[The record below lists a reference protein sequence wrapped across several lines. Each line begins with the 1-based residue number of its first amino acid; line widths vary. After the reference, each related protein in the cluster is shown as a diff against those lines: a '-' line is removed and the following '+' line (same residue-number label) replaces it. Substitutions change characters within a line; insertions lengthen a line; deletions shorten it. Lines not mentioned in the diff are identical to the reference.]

1 MIDYAAMEIAR
12 AIFFNLPML
21 ATAFGAAV
29 IAAVGFGLPAAR
41 GLKLLIAALAAA
53 LLLHF
58 VIFLN
63 ATLAYV
69 VYPYEGKS
77 VVEGVT
83 LYNSMRYL
91 HGEQPYRSP
100 DELPFRSLVY
110 PPAHEML
117 LAGFL
122 WITGPSLYAARI
134 FSLLCVLGAALAVG
148 LTVRRHTKSRPAA
161 FFGGMLVFCCYGL
174 TGQWLEQVRS
184 DALMLLLLALGT
196 SLADRAVSRNRF
208 PLGGLVFLLLAVF
221 TKQVAIFAPAAVAL
235 FLWFRSRRM
244 AIIWG
249 AGFAACALA
258 AFAAMQAWSGGW
270 FSFYTIKVPF
280 SAGMEFSKIELAAAF
295 FGSVWI
301 LLWGALAVAIPG
313 EARKRAG
320 LGEASPGI
328 ALWAW
333 TLGGALAFSFVQS
346 LKWGA
351 ALNAFVPLVPALAVL
366 GGVSLDALMRRFN
379 EPGWA
384 RIAVVA
390 AALAQVAMISYQPTL
405 PSDGDR
411 AAQRRI
417 AQWVRAAPRRRFVS
431 VFSSAGLLE
440 RKRIF
445 RRRRDDRRPR
455 PRGRVA
461 RGTIE
466 RVDRED
472 PQRRVFAPDPAAPIG
487 TARLRRARSAKATP
501 SRREFRCPPGL
512 SHWQYMEVYVPK
524 DAPWKPAEQ

>member
-1 MIDYAAMEIAR
+1 MIDYRAMEAVR
-12 AIFFNLPML
+12 AIFFNLPAL

-29 IAAVGFGLPAAR
+29 VLAIGFGMPAAR
-41 GLKLLIAALAAA
+41 GLKLLLVALAAA

-77 VVEGVT
+77 VVEGVM
-83 LYNSMRYL
+83 LYDSMRYL

-110 PPAHEML
+110 PPAHEMI

-122 WITGPSLYAARI
+122 WIVGPSLYAARV
-134 FSLLCVLGAALAVG
+134 FSLLCVLGAALTVG
-148 LTVRRHTKSRPAA
+148 LTVRRHTKSWPAA

-196 SLADRAVSRNRF
+196 SLADRAVSRNRI
-208 PLGGLVFLLLAVF
+208 PAGGLVILLLAVF
-221 TKQVAIFAPAAVAL
+221 TKQAAIFAPAAVAL
-235 FLWFRSRRM
+235 FLWFRSRRT
-244 AIIWG
+244 AILWG
-249 AGFAACALA
+249 ASFAACALA
-258 AFAAMQAWSGGW
+258 IFVAMEAWSGGW
-270 FSFYTIKVPF
+270 FAFYTVKVPF
-280 SAGMEFSKIELAAAF
+280 SAGMEFSKIDLAATF
-295 FGSVWI
+295 FGSAWI
-301 LLWGALAVAIPG
+301 LLWGALAVAVPG
-313 EARKRAG
+313 EVRESAG

-333 TLGGALAFSFVQS
+333 TLGGALLVSFVQS

-351 ALNAFVPLVPALAVL
+351 ALNAFVPLLPALAVL
-366 GGVSLDALMRRFN
+366 GGISLDALMRRFK
-379 EPGWA
+379 EPGWG

-390 AALAQVAMISYQPTL
+390 AALAQIAMISYRPTL
-405 PSDGDR
+405 PSEADR

-417 AQWVRAAPRRRFVS
+417 AQWVRAARGDVFVS
-431 VFSSAGLLE
+431 VFSSQVYLNGKEYFGDDVTIGDLVRAGQWRGGGSNGLIEKIRSGGFSAL
-440 RKRIF
+440 IL
-445 RRRRDDRRPR
+445 RPR
-455 PRGRVA
+455 LEPPDFAAAVREGYDLE
-461 RGTIE
+461 E
-466 RVDRED
+466 RIPV
-472 PQRRVFAPDPAAPIG
+472 PA
-487 TARLRRARSAKATP
+487 
-501 SRREFRCPPGL
+501 GL

-524 DAPWKPAEQ
+524 NAPWQPAES

>member
-1 MIDYAAMEIAR
+1 MIDYPGMEILR
-12 AIFFNLPML
+12 EIFFHLPAL

-29 IAAVGFGLPAAR
+29 LVAIGFGLPAAR
-41 GLKLLIAALAAA
+41 GLKLLVAALVAA

-69 VYPYEGKS
+69 AYPYEGKT

-91 HGEQPYRSP
+91 HGEQPYHSP

-110 PPAHEML
+110 PPGHEMI

-122 WITGPSLYAARI
+122 GIVGPSLYAAKI
-134 FSLLCVLGAALAVG
+134 FSLLCVLGAALTVG
-148 LTVRRHTKSRPAA
+148 LTVRRHTRNWPSAL
-161 FFGGMLVFCCYGL
+161 FSGMLVFCFYGL

-208 PLGGLVFLLLAVF
+208 PIGGLVVLLLAVF
-221 TKQVAIFAPAAVAL
+221 TKQVATFAPAAVAL
-235 FLWFRSRRM
+235 VLWFRSRRM
-244 AIIWG
+244 AIIWS
-249 AGFAACALA
+249 ASFAACALA
-258 AFAAMQAWSGGW
+258 LFAVMEAWSGGW

-280 SAGMEFSKIELAAAF
+280 SAGMEFSKVVLASTF

-313 EARKRAG
+313 EMRRRAG
-320 LGEASPGI
+320 LADESPGI

-333 TLGGALAFSFVQS
+333 TLGGALVFSFVQS

-366 GGVSLDALMRRFN
+366 GGISLDALMRRFK
-379 EPGWA
+379 EPGWG

-405 PSDGDR
+405 PSQSDW
-411 AAQRRI
+411 AAQKRI
-417 AQWVRAAPRRRFVS
+417 SQWVRAAPGDAFVS
-431 VFSSAGLLE
+431 VFSSQVYLNGKKYFGDDVTIGDLVRAGRWRRGPSNELVEKIRSGGFSVLILRPQLE
-440 RKRIF
+440 PPDF
-445 RRRRDDRRPR
+445 AAA
-455 PRGRVA
+455 V
-461 RGTIE
+461 
-466 RVDRED
+466 RESYVVEEEI
-472 PQRRVFAPDPAAPIG
+472 PVPG
-487 TARLRRARSAKATP
+487 
-501 SRREFRCPPGL
+501 GL
-512 SHWQYMEVYVPK
+512 SRWQRMDVYVPK
-524 DAPWKPAEQ
+524 DAPWKPAEE